1 MTNNIPKTKLVIIG
15 AGLAG
20 ATFSHLATQHQLPT
34 MIIEKSRGTGGRAG
48 SKRLECGGIDQGAS
62 ILGFS
67 DDDLTDV
74 REHLLEHNVLQRWQS
89 GYVGMPRMSS
99 ISRFLSANAE
109 LVTETKVQHIERS
122 HDGYWLLRDDSYQP
136 IAKAEYVMIATPAL
150 QASMLLS
157 TIPHT
162 STLLLQANRAG
173 ANTLSQWVMWLRTSQ
188 SDAAPLQ
195 TSVHPYLETLI
206 KDSDKPGRER
216 QDDDLWVVQASPEWS
231 QTHLDSNKSDIQAAL
246 KEAFSSII
254 DSEIY
259 EVGEPHRW
267 LLGRQAMPVSSS
279 SFLWDNQFNIGL
291 IGDWLC
297 QGDAEGA
304 MLSAQYAFDYLRKKV
319 L

>member
-1 MTNNIPKTKLVIIG
+1 MAHSTPTTKLVIVG

-20 ATFSHLATQHQLPT
+20 ATLSHLASQYGIATT
-34 MIIEKSRGTGGRAG
+34 VVEKSRGTGGRAG
-48 SKRLECGGIDQGAS
+48 SKRLDVGGIDQGAS

-67 DDDLTDV
+67 DEDLDDI
-74 REHLLEHNVLQRWQS
+74 REHLMKHNVLQRWQS
-89 GYVGMPRMSS
+89 GYVGYPRMSA
-99 ISRFLSANAE
+99 ITRHLCDQAE
-109 LVTETKVQHIERS
+109 LLTDTKIQHIERS
-122 HDGYWLLRDDSYQP
+122 HDDLWLLRDEHYRP
-136 IAKAEYVMIATPAL
+136 VIKADYVMIATPAL
-150 QASMLLS
+150 QASMLLA
-157 TIPHT
+157 TIPNT

-195 TSVHPYLETLI
+195 TSAHPYLETLI

-216 QDDDLWVVQASPEWS
+216 KEDDLWVVQASPAWS
-231 QTHLDSNKSDIQAAL
+231 QTHLDSDKRDVQDTLKQAFSDVISSDIL
-246 KEAFSSII
+246 
-254 DSEIY
+254 

-267 LLGRQAMPVSSS
+267 LLGRQTMPVSSS
-279 SFLWDNQFNIGL
+279 SFLWDNQHNIGL

-319 L
+319 F

>member
-1 MTNNIPKTKLVIIG
+1 MATPIPTTKLVIIG

-20 ATFSHLATQHQLPT
+20 ATFSHLATQHHIPT
-34 MIIEKSRGTGGRAG
+34 TIIEKSRGTGGRAG
-48 SKRLECGGIDQGAS
+48 SKRLSCGGIDQGAS

-67 DDDLTDV
+67 DEDLTDI
-74 REHLLEHNVLQRWQS
+74 REHLLEQNVLQRWQS
-89 GYVGMPRMSS
+89 GYVGTPRMSS
-99 ISRFLSANAE
+99 ITRYLSSHAE

-122 HDGYWLLRDDSYQP
+122 YDDYWLLRDDKYQP
-136 IAKAEYVMIATPAL
+136 VIKAEYVMIATPAL
-150 QASMLLS
+150 QASMLLA
-157 TIPHT
+157 TIPNT

-188 SDAAPLQ
+188 TDAAPLQ
-195 TSVHPYLETLI
+195 FSVHPSLETLI

-231 QTHLDSNKSDIQAAL
+231 QTHLDSDKAEVQAAL
-246 KEAFSSII
+246 QQAFSEVI
-254 DSEIY
+254 DCEVY
-259 EVGEPHRW
+259 EAGEPHRW

-279 SFLWDNQFNIGL
+279 SFLWDNQLNIGL